1 MYFSKS
7 FTRLLDFSDRFCTI
21 SSGCYRIFLHFHCL
35 FPTCLLHRHSLFL
48 AVTPVS
54 SMFQQILHGLFLAFF
69 LWSLSCFPQ
78 VSLYFPIHPL
88 RGFSICFVQHF
99 FTTCFLS
106 FSPLSSIGFCT
117 ISSGFLHFHTFSI
130 LILIQEFYLSPS
142 FSDPF
147 CAISSRCYH
156 MFLHF
161 HCIFPACLLH
171 RHGLR
176 LAFAPVSSIFQGI
189 FHGLFLAFAPFSSV
203 FQGILCDF
211 LWLLSCFPAV
221 SLYFPIHPH
230 GLSGHQKGGPRGNR
244 YPTVSKLPS
253 GT

>member
-21 SSGCYRIFLHFHCL
+21 SSGCYRIFLHFHCI
-35 FPTCLLHRHSLFL
+35 FPARLLHRHSLFL
-48 AVTPVS
+48 AVAPG
-54 SMFQQILHGLFLAFF
+54 FLHVPTDFAWLVPSIF
-69 LWSLSCFPQ
+69 LWSLSCFAQ
-78 VSLYFPIHPL
+78 VSLYFPMHPL

-147 CAISSRCYH
+147 CTISSRCYH
-156 MFLHF
+156 IFLHF

-203 FQGILCDF
+203 FQGILYDF
-211 LWLLSCFPAV
+211 LWSLSCSPAV

-230 GLSGHQKGGPRGNR
+230 GLSGHQKGGSRGNR

>member
-1 MYFSKS
+1 MFSCSPYILFVGFQSIHAFFIYFSKRS
-7 FTRLLDFSDRFCTI
+7 TRLLFAPFPLVCCIFNVFSQEFYPSPSFSDCFCTI
-21 SSGCYRIFLHFHCL
+21 SPGCYRIFLHFHCL

-54 SMFQQILHGLFLAFF
+54 SMFQQILHGLFLAFSSDRYHVF
-69 LWSLSCFPQ
+69 LKFHCIFQCILFVGFQYVLS
-78 VSLYFPIHPL
+78 
-88 RGFSICFVQHF
+88 SIFL
-99 FTTCFLS
+99 TTCFLS

-117 ISSGFLHFHTFSI
+117 ISSGVLHFHTFSI

-147 CAISSRCYH
+147 CTISSRCYH
-156 MFLHF
+156 IFLHF

-171 RHGLR
+171 RDGLR

-203 FQGILCDF
+203 FQGILYDF
-211 LWLLSCFPAV
+211 L
-221 SLYFPIHPH
+221 
-230 GLSGHQKGGPRGNR
+230 
-244 YPTVSKLPS
+244 
-253 GT
+253 

>member
-1 MYFSKS
+1 M
-7 FTRLLDFSDRFCTI
+7 L
-21 SSGCYRIFLHFHCL
+21 
-35 FPTCLLHRHSLFL
+35 
-48 AVTPVS
+48 
-54 SMFQQILHGLFLAFF
+54 
-69 LWSLSCFPQ
+69 
-78 VSLYFPIHPL
+78 
-88 RGFSICFVQHF
+88 VQHF

-130 LILIQEFYLSPS
+130 LMLIQEFYRSPS
-142 FSDPF
+142 FSDLF
-147 CAISSRCYH
+147 CTISSRCYH
-156 MFLHF
+156 IFLHF

-203 FQGILCDF
+203 FQEILYDF
-211 LWLLSCFPAV
+211 LWSLSCSPAV

-244 YPTVSKLPS
+244 YPNVSKLPS

>member
-1 MYFSKS
+1 MLSSSFIVFSN
-7 FTRLLDFSDRFCTI
+7 T
-21 SSGCYRIFLHFHCL
+21 SS
-35 FPTCLLHRHSLFL
+35 S
-48 AVTPVS
+48 
-54 SMFQQILHGLFLAFF
+54 
-69 LWSLSCFPQ
+69 W
-78 VSLYFPIHPL
+78 
-88 RGFSICFVQHF
+88 GFNMFVQHF

-147 CAISSRCYH
+147 CTISSRCYH
-156 MFLHF
+156 IFLHF

-203 FQGILCDF
+203 FQGILYDF
-211 LWLLSCFPAV
+211 LWSLSCSPAV